1 LYTSTFLNLEKEK
14 QPTDKETRE
23 PIQQKIYLMTIQQ
36 RNINVKAYSNI
47 NKHDKN
53 PKKSVQQE
61 IENIVTGHHL

>member
-1 LYTSTFLNLEKEK
+1 
-14 QPTDKETRE
+14 
-23 PIQQKIYLMTIQQ
+23 MTIQQ
-36 RNINVKAYSNI
+36 RNINVKVYSKI